1 MRSMSEPR
9 GGIDRRAL
17 FRLLGIAAGATVI
30 RSLGGDPAPAFGQP
44 GGWFAAASRS
54 RPTFVKGSIIRTL
67 AQDIDPE
74 QFPAGAV
81 QFHEHVGGRFVPAPP
96 LTPTDIPPGPVVLRD
111 EAAYLDL
118 MVEELKMSRAEGV
131 SCLVDAAAA
140 GRRDARTVD
149 NLKQISSRSGVHI
162 VLAGG
167 HYQDLAMPVRYPAD
181 VANMSEEQLEEE
193 FVRDA
198 GQQGWGA
205 FGEIASSQTM
215 QPEERRVLRAI
226 GKAHSRVNLP
236 IFTHTPHEGCPACAA
251 GQLDLF
257 ESVGVDPRRV
267 GIGHL
272 AGIKM
277 EMEPLGQTAK
287 ALAKR
292 GAFVGFDTVGHMM
305 GRSMIPESQKVRHVL
320 AVLEAGYED
329 HVLLSADSTPVPQLK
344 SNWGQGFSSVT
355 TQFVP
360 KLRYAGVDDAVLHK
374 VLVDNPRRF
383 LAFVPKR

>member
-1 MRSMSEPR
+1 MRSMFEPG
-9 GGIDRRAL
+9 GGIDRRTL
-17 FRLLGIAAGATVI
+17 LRLLGVAAGARLV
-30 RSLGGDPAPAFGQP
+30 RALGGGPPSAFGQP

-54 RPTFVKGSIIRTL
+54 GPSFVKGSIIRTI
-67 AQDIDPE
+67 AQDIDPG
-74 QFPAGAV
+74 QLRTGAV

-96 LTPTDIPPGPVVLRD
+96 LTPADIPPGPVLLRD
-111 EAAYLDL
+111 ETEYLDL

-181 VANMSEEQLEEE
+181 VAKLSEEQLEEE

-198 GQQGWGA
+198 RQQGWGA
-205 FGEIASSQTM
+205 FGEIASSQTL

-226 GKAHSRVNLP
+226 GKAHARPNLP
-236 IFTHTPHEGCPACAA
+236 ILTHTPHEGCPACAA

-267 GIGHL
+267 CIGHL
-272 AGIKM
+272 AGIKV
-277 EMEPLGQTAK
+277 EMEPLGQTAR

-320 AVLEAGYED
+320 AVLEAGFED

-374 VLVDNPRRF
+374 ILVDNPRRF
-383 LAFVPKR
+383 LAFVPTR